1 MPSSPA
7 LPSHAHRA
15 DQKQPFSTDD
25 VSAIRLLTLP
35 DVGPPFDDDP
45 AAKAIAGTI
54 AAAATAG
61 PGTKWAA
68 TGAGAV
74 DPRQEVAAARVAD
87 SASREADHG
96 GADHGGADAEW
107 ARQFALLLTEALSG
121 ARPVRQILPWTS
133 DRARIHLRALMPLF
147 GSGQRPRVLRV
158 IATRPTRDVI
168 EMTVI
173 AGVGT
178 RTRALAVRLERAGP
192 ADRTARL
199 NQAAYREQPRLSPLA
214 AQATRLGNTAADA
227 TPRWLC
233 TDIEA
238 A

>member
-7 LPSHAHRA
+7 LPSHAHRV

-54 AAAATAG
+54 AAAATVG
-61 PGTKWAA
+61 PGAKWAA
-68 TGAGAV
+68 TDAGAV

-87 SASREADHG
+87 SAPREAGHG
-96 GADHGGADAEW
+96 GADTEW